1 MNTVRVAKD
10 EMSNLLSELAYY
22 SESYWGYD
30 NDYMEKFKLYYNVT
44 KEFINENLVFILEK
58 DNSIIGFWGL
68 HHVDN
73 AGWELEYFY
82 IAIQYINK
90 GYGNQLWNSL
100 IIECKKNQIHNFEFV
115 TSPQAV
121 QFYKKMGAETIGH
134 VESLLEQGRM
144 IPKLRYILD
153 KQ

>member
-1 MNTVRVAKD
+1 M
-10 EMSNLLSELAYY
+10 
-22 SESYWGYD
+22 
-30 NDYMEKFKLYYNVT
+30 
-44 KEFINENLVFILEK
+44 
-58 DNSIIGFWGL
+58 
-68 HHVDN
+68 
-73 AGWELEYFY
+73 EYFY